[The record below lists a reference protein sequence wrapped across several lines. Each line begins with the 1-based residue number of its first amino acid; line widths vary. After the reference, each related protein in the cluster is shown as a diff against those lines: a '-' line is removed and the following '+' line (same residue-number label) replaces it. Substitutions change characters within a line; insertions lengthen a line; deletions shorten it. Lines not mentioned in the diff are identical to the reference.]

1 MSRMKKYLLF
11 VGILLRLIVRFFT
24 ANIYG
29 IFILFV
35 SIYYI
40 SPYVNGVQ
48 PFKLNDLI
56 VWFSEQSDT
65 LQSLFLSSLV
75 TVIGF
80 IIAFQSATKNWKD
93 QLVANIRVQASNDID
108 TIYTRINEIIN
119 SLKIYTDTNL
129 KILSRIKSNAD
140 VNEIYSNIKFVLSQT
155 EKFRSERQ
163 ELSSLQSR
171 AFQLYG
177 RYSLILFATLNAFE
191 QLEKINESVRKVA
204 GKMWILLPT
213 IDISNSDYL
222 KHYLN
227 YVDEEK
233 YMDLSNQCGES
244 YLYISAI
251 AGNVRG
257 KLTTNIA
264 ELNLIMLF
272 NFIRRGKIFMDF
284 WAEIKEFDK
293 KHQTNKSFANNLN
306 MALKDLRQKLK
317 KL

>member
-1 MSRMKKYLLF
+1 MKKYLLF